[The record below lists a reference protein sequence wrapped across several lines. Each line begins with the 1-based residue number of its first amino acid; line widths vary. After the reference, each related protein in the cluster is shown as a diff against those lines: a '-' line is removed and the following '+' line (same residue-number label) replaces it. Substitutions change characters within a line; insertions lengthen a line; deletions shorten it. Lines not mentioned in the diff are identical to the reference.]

1 MTSTAS
7 RYFPNLYRDSVALMQ
22 LSAKLGR
29 LPGVSAASAQMA
41 TAANLDMMAGAGL
54 LDAAPAPRPNDILLV
69 VRGAPEALDDALD
82 QAAALLDEKA
92 CDTAQDAQHEPLRSV
107 QMAFDAS
114 GGRASLVLISTPGDY
129 AAAEAMKALRLGMN
143 AMLFSDNVSVADEI
157 ALKRCAQ
164 SRNLLVMGPDC
175 GTAIIDGLPLAFA
188 NVVARGDIG
197 VIAASGTGLQQ
208 VTCLIDQYGYGITH
222 AIGTGGH
229 DLSEAVGGIT
239 MLTALAQLADDA
251 ATRVIVLVSK
261 PPAATVAEKVL
272 AAARRSGKPVVVCF
286 LGADPAAVRAAGL
299 IPAATLQ
306 EAAQLAAA
314 LSGGADARDL
324 PPSASPS
331 AVPSAALRSRAMA
344 LARRLDANQTLLR
357 GLYSGGTFCYEAL
370 LLLQDILPGLQS
382 NTPTG
387 KVARVPDLWHSHG
400 NTILDLGDDDFTRG
414 RPHPMIDPGLRNER
428 IVTEAADPG
437 VGIILLDFVLGYG
450 AHDDPAGQVVPSIR
464 AARRAAANAGRD
476 VLFIGHV
483 CGTRN
488 DPQQLDAQRATLADA
503 GVELADS
510 NAQAVALCRAVLEA
524 ATALKTE
531 RTGDGA

>member
-7 RYFPNLYRDSVALMQ
+7 RFFPNLYRDSVALMQ
-22 LSAKLGR
+22 LSARLGK
-29 LPGVSAASAQMA
+29 LPGVAEASAQMA
-41 TAANLDMMAGAGL
+41 TRANLELMAGAGL
-54 LDAAPAPRPNDILLV
+54 LDAVPEPRPNDILLV
-69 VRGAPEALDDALD
+69 VRGEADALEGALDH
-82 QAAALLDEKA
+82 AAALLDEKA
-92 CDTAQDAQHEPLRSV
+92 SGESQDTQAEPLRSV
-107 QMAFDAS
+107 QMAFEA
-114 GGRASLVLISTPGDY
+114 GGGKANLVLISTPGDY

-143 AMLFSDNVSVADEI
+143 AMLFSDNVSVASEI
-157 ALKRCAQ
+157 ALKRYAQ

-208 VTCLIDQYGYGITH
+208 VTCLIDQYGCGITH

-239 MLTALAQLADDA
+239 MLTALAQLADDP

-261 PPAATVAEKVL
+261 PPAASVADKIL
-272 AAARRSGKPVVVCF
+272 TAARATGKPVVVCF
-286 LGADPAAVRAAGL
+286 LGADPAGVRAAGL
-299 IPAATLQ
+299 VPAITL
-306 EAAQLAAA
+306 EDAARQAVA
-314 LSGGADARDL
+314 LSRG
-324 PPSASPS
+324 
-331 AVPSAALRSRAMA
+331 VPAQGTHAAGDPQERAGA
-344 LARRLDANQTLLR
+344 LARRLKPGQTQLR

-387 KVARVPDLWHSHG
+387 KVVRVADLWHSQG

-428 IVTEAADPG
+428 IVTEASDPR
-437 VGIILLDFVLGYG
+437 VGIVLLDFVLGYG
-450 AHDDPAGQVVPSIR
+450 AHEDPAGQVVPSIQ
-464 AARRAAANAGRD
+464 AAREAAARAGRE

-483 CGTRN
+483 CGTRG
-488 DPQQLDAQRATLADA
+488 DPQQLDAQRATLVGA

-510 NAQAVALCRAVLEA
+510 NAQAVALCRAVLA
-524 ATALKTE
+524 AALGTQQ
-531 RTGDGA
+531 TGAGV